1 MLTKQKPRPR
11 CKHCKLSLAK
21 KNGKSKHG
29 FQLWHKFCSD
39 CAKAIYNDK
48 YKHILDKKLI
58 CEHCGFVAKDKCQ
71 LDLLYKDKDTNNKNT
86 TNLLTLCANCSRIYR
101 KQLKS
106 DKKSILNITVDDNDF
121 RI

>member
-48 YKHILDKKLI
+48 YKHILDKKLSAD
-58 CEHCGFVAKDKCQ
+58 ER
-71 LDLLYKDKDTNNKNT
+71 LLEIAAVVESFK
-86 TNLLTLCANCSRIYR
+86 ANP
-101 KQLKS
+101 
-106 DKKSILNITVDDNDF
+106 
-121 RI
+121 